1 MSITE
6 EKLQKIRDL
15 ERKHVE
21 VYYQLLQTLDELYL
35 VKESHHDI
43 KLNSA
48 ELDMLELRN
57 QMRFSMDKS
66 VALYKT
72 YDRLNKL
79 METDQDLSTVQNSED
94 KLAVNLKTELDRSV
108 AIDGQVEDTL
118 QDNIS
123 LTNEL
128 QSETAKYNELTKK
141 LQEYR
146 PGTQRHVKPTI
157 NNSNSLDTMDQD
169 TKINNENETIR
180 QLLIALKVHTKTDI

>member
-6 EKLQKIRDL
+6 DKLQRIRDL
-15 ERKHVE
+15 ERRHVE

-35 VKESHHDI
+35 VKESRRDI
-43 KLNSA
+43 KLTPA

-79 METDQDLSTVQNSED
+79 MENNQDLSTVQSSED
-94 KLAVNLKTELDRSV
+94 KLAVNLKMELDRSV
-108 AIDGQVEDTL
+108 TIDGKVEETL

-146 PGTQRHVKPTI
+146 PGTERRMKPTL
-157 NNSNSLDTMDQD
+157 NNIDSLDTMDQD
-169 TKINNENETIR
+169 SQINNENETIK

>member
-6 EKLQKIRDL
+6 EQLQRIRDL
-15 ERKHVE
+15 ERRHVE

-35 VKESHHDI
+35 VKESRRDI
-43 KLNSA
+43 KLTSA

-79 METDQDLSTVQNSED
+79 MENNQDLSTVQTSED
-94 KLAVNLKTELDRSV
+94 KLAVNLKMELDTSV
-108 AIDGQVEDTL
+108 TIDGKVEETL

-141 LQEYR
+141 LQEHR
-146 PGTQRHVKPTI
+146 PSTQRRMKPTLNKI
-157 NNSNSLDTMDQD
+157 DSLDTMDQD
-169 TKINNENETIR
+169 SQINNENETIK